1 MLEILSKSY
10 IYIKIMISVV
20 DQWWEILDLRQI
32 YDSFKWNINL
42 VYLLNIFLQQ

>member
-20 DQWWEILDLRQI
+20 DLWWEIQDLRQI